1 MKNEKRKTETRSI
14 SHSLWGIHLRFIRT
28 EVQILLLF
36 QYILSSDWE
45 NTLKYTC
52 DVSPLWIAL
61 RHSQFKYYYLNSF
74 QLQLQSFLLSCDLT
88 NSFFFFLTKMKLLLF
103 PRINV
108 LSWYKFHPKMFIYAF
123 FQAKSILIY
132 SRQCCLFSFV
142 SFDTMVILLLYV

>member
-52 DVSPLWIAL
+52 DVSPL
-61 RHSQFKYYYLNSF
+61 
-74 QLQLQSFLLSCDLT
+74 
-88 NSFFFFLTKMKLLLF
+88 
-103 PRINV
+103 
-108 LSWYKFHPKMFIYAF
+108 
-123 FQAKSILIY
+123 
-132 SRQCCLFSFV
+132 
-142 SFDTMVILLLYV
+142 